1 VPITQPL
8 IERLPSMY
16 QDGMFLEQFTA
27 GLDIVLAPIIATLDC
42 LDAYVD
48 PEVAPPDFVGWL
60 GDWVGLRLDEDW
72 TVERRRRLVA
82 AAAVLFAARGT
93 AHGLSD
99 EIELYTGGAAE
110 VDDPGRVWT
119 SALPTGEEER
129 SGRRGADRTV
139 RVTVDVT
146 NATDVNW
153 PALQVLI
160 RDAVPAHLPV
170 EIELRETSTPKRRG
184 KRKDGD
190 VERSETS

>member
-1 VPITQPL
+1 MPITQPL
-8 IERLPSMY
+8 IQRLPSMY
-16 QDGMFLEQFTA
+16 QDGMFIDEFTA

-48 PEVAPPDFVGWL
+48 PEVAPPTSSGGW
-60 GDWVGLRLDEDW
+60 GTGSACASTR
-72 TVERRRRLVA
+72 TGRSSAGGGSSPPPPCCSR
-82 AAAVLFAARGT
+82 RGT

-110 VDDPGRVWT
+110 VDDPGRCGPRRCRPARR
-119 SALPTGEEER
+119 SAA
-129 SGRRGADRTV
+129 SRGVDRTV